1 MHVVLLWSVFALIA
15 FGLRTLVQLRTT
27 GRTGWVA
34 LRHNLRPIE
43 RVAAALFTCSLGIAF
58 AGALAAALGS
68 DHPWLRP
75 TELPVTARAAGG
87 GLYVTGMLTTFVAQL
102 AMGKSWRIGVDAT
115 ERTDLVAH
123 GLFRFVRNPIYTA
136 MLVTVA
142 GLTLLAC
149 SVVTCIGLLS
159 LVVALELQVRAVEEP
174 YLARTHGDAWSRY
187 AARVG
192 RFVPLLGRARLPTAG
207 A

>member
-1 MHVVLLWSVFALIA
+1 MHVVLLWLVFALIA
-15 FGLRTLVQLRTT
+15 FGLRTFVQLKTT

-34 LRHNLRPIE
+34 LRHVTHPVE
-43 RVAAALFTCSLGIAF
+43 RVAAALFTSSLVVAF
-58 AGALAAALGS
+58 AGALLAALHV
-68 DHPWLRP
+68 DQPWVRP
-75 TELPVTARAAGG
+75 MHLPDGVRIAGLV
-87 GLYVTGMLTTFVAQL
+87 LYFAGTLTTFAAQL
-102 AMGKSWRIGVDAT
+102 GMGKSWRIGVDAT
-115 ERTDLVAH
+115 ERTELVAH

-149 SVVTCIGLLS
+149 SVVTCVAFVA
-159 LVVALELQVRAVEEP
+159 LVVGLELQVRAVEEP
-174 YLARTHGDAWSRY
+174 YLARTHGEAWSRY

-192 RFVPLLGRARLPTAG
+192 RFVPLLGRARVG